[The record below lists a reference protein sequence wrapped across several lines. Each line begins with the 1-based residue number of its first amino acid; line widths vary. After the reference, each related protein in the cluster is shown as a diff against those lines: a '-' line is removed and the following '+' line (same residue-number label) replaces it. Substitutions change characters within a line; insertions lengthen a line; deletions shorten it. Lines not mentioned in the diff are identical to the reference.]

1 VGIRLTKVLLS
12 EGQIIDQEIESIE
25 KIIENVKKQR
35 EWLHS
40 QIIDDLLDFFEKLG
54 KYWAET
60 FSNEIGINSKHL
72 ISFLSK
78 KNLGKKLEIALRGNR
93 NVLEKF
99 VDLSDPD
106 LIFHAQPRGI
116 VAHWI
121 AGNVEILGIFSVIQA
136 IITKNVSIIKAPSN
150 YKLLL
155 KLIKSIEKINTEKIL
170 GCDLIKCIE
179 IIYVDRNDIDNQ
191 KKLSEN
197 VDVRIAWGG
206 EEAVKSILSLP
217 KSPFCEDII
226 YGPKYSYAIIDQSSL
241 LKNSEKIAQK
251 IAMDVSMF
259 DQYACSS
266 PHTVFIESNEDN
278 IIENFARKIAKS
290 LNDVN
295 RILIPKKEISPS
307 KALEILDT
315 RTEFELKGE
324 VIASKG
330 TEWTVIVSNEKN
342 LARPI
347 FSRVIHVRKLDR
359 EKLLKENSTRKIQTI
374 AIVMEKEKR
383 YQIIDDLTLL
393 GGDRCP
399 NVGNMSLFDSPW
411 DGIFG
416 MDKMVRWITTYKS

>member
-1 VGIRLTKVLLS
+1 
-12 EGQIIDQEIESIE
+12 
-25 KIIENVKKQR
+25 
-35 EWLHS
+35 
-40 QIIDDLLDFFEKLG
+40 
-54 KYWAET
+54 
-60 FSNEIGINSKHL
+60 
-72 ISFLSK
+72 
-78 KNLGKKLEIALRGNR
+78 
-93 NVLEKF
+93 
-99 VDLSDPD
+99 
-106 LIFHAQPRGI
+106 
-116 VAHWI
+116 
-121 AGNVEILGIFSVIQA
+121 
-136 IITKNVSIIKAPSN
+136 
-150 YKLLL
+150 
-155 KLIKSIEKINTEKIL
+155 
-170 GCDLIKCIE
+170 
-179 IIYVDRNDIDNQ
+179 
-191 KKLSEN
+191 
-197 VDVRIAWGG
+197 
-206 EEAVKSILSLP
+206 
-217 KSPFCEDII
+217 
-226 YGPKYSYAIIDQSSL
+226 
-241 LKNSEKIAQK
+241 
-251 IAMDVSMF
+251 MF

-278 IIENFARKIAKS
+278 IIENFAQKIAKS

-307 KALEILDT
+307 KALEILDI

-383 YQIIDDLTLL
+383 YQIIDDLTLF